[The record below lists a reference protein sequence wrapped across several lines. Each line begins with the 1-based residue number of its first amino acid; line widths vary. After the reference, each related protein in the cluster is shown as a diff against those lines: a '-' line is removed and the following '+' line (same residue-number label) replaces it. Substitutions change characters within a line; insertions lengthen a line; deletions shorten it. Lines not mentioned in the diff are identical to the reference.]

1 MTIDS
6 QSTATSKSH
15 PTHATAD
22 KLDIRSIA
30 KNAFQEISTAGNL
43 NELKNIEVKYLG
55 KKGQITELLKS
66 LKDLSDEEKRTVGQQ
81 IQQLKNDFQQ
91 SYQKQE
97 NILETAEINQKIAT
111 EFFDLSFNEIQPTPP
126 IEPGSLHPLT
136 QITTEVEDIFKI
148 MGFIVEDGPE
158 VESEYYN
165 FEALNIPS
173 HHPARDM
180 QDTFFLKTTQD
191 QKHGHLLLRTHTSPT
206 QARAMEKY
214 GAPLRIIV
222 PGRVFRYEATDA
234 THDTTFN
241 QIEGLLIDEHIS
253 LADLKGTLHE
263 FLTRLFKREVEMRL
277 RPGYFPFVEPGVEID
292 ILWKKGQ
299 NGEADKWLEV
309 LGAGMVHPN
318 VLRAGGIDPEKYQG
332 WAFGLGIT
340 RMAMLKYQID
350 DIRHFHTN
358 DLRFLKQF

>member
-1 MTIDS
+1 MNSSNPSLLIKEALTEI
-6 QSTATSKSH
+6 TSA
-15 PTHATAD
+15 P
-22 KLDIRSIA
+22 
-30 KNAFQEISTAGNL
+30 NL
-43 NELKNIEVKYLG
+43 AELKNVEIKYLG
-55 KKGQITELLKS
+55 KKGLITELLKT
-66 LKDLSDEEKRTVGQQ
+66 LKDLPEEEKRTFGQEIQQ
-81 IQQLKNDFQQ
+81 IKNSFQH
-91 SYQKQE
+91 SYAQRQGE
-97 NILETAEINQKIAT
+97 LETAEINQKIAT
-111 EFFDLSFNEIQPTPP
+111 EFFDLSFNEITPFLP
-126 IEPGSLHPLT
+126 SETGSLHP
-136 QITTEVEDIFKI
+136 ITLIQNEIVDVFRQ
-148 MGFIVEDGPE
+148 MGFAVEDGPE

-180 QDTFFLKTTQD
+180 QDTFFLQNAKD
-191 QKHGHLLLRTHTSPT
+191 EKHGHLILRTHTSPT

-214 GAPLRIIV
+214 GAPLRMIV

-234 THDTTFN
+234 THDSTFY
-241 QIEGLLIDEHIS
+241 QIEGLLIDEKIS
-253 LADLKGTLHE
+253 LSDLKGTLHE
-263 FLTRLFKREVEMRL
+263 FLTRLFRREVEMRL

-299 NGEADKWLEV
+299 NGEPDKWLEV

-318 VLRAGGIDPEKYQG
+318 VLKAAGIDPNKFQG